1 METVIV
7 YSPVQDKNIQQNLSG
22 SPIWGEAYHE
32 SDLTDTQKKFAS
44 MYQYTMVL
52 YNKNLFICKKYIPKL
67 FICH

>member
-44 MYQYTMVL
+44 MYQYTMKFDGLKPVMVT
-52 YNKNLFICKKYIPKL
+52 KVKKVN
-67 FICH
+67 